1 MVADCSNSR
10 NNPFPKPHGKHMEV
24 SVGGGGMIEAEMTY
38 FGLHAA
44 VSVYARLEKGEIQ
57 GRAVFVPV

>member
-1 MVADCSNSR
+1 VIALAED
-10 NNPFPKPHGKHMEV
+10 
-24 SVGGGGMIEAEMTY
+24 GMIEAEMTC
-38 FGLHAA
+38 FDLDDA